1 MKRVKLYTSVA
12 QVDGVTYSPGDV
24 IELSD
29 EDAQYLID
37 HGQGVETTDQVTDVA
52 AREAA
57 QGTDHAIRVDVQH
70 GESQDIITVVP
81 SDPDKK
87 LPASQGGDDPDPAPA
102 GDAQAAGDTAAE
114 PAEPAGDEP
123 QGSADDAPAEQ
134 AAPAAPADATAE
146 PVAPAAPADDAGDAA
161 GADAAAEPAAD
172 AAPADDAVADATAEP
187 AADAAPADA
196 TAEPAEEPEPT
207 DDATQKTTPKK
218 RGRGRPRKTS

>member
-87 LPASQGGDDPDPAPA
+87 LPTSQGGDDPDPAPA
-102 GDAQAAGDTAAE
+102 DDTKAAGSDS
-114 PAEPAGDEP
+114 AGDEP
-123 QGSADDAPAEQ
+123 AEQTAPA
-134 AAPAAPADATAE
+134 T
-146 PVAPAAPADDAGDAA
+146 PADDAGD
-161 GADAAAEPAAD
+161 DAAAEPAD
-172 AAPADDAVADATAEP
+172 EAPQEATDVEPAEP
-187 AADAAPADA
+187 AAEQAADAAPADA
-196 TAEPAEEPEPT
+196 TAEPAAEP
-207 DDATQKTTPKK
+207 AAAATPKK
-218 RGRGRPRKTS
+218 RGRGRPRKNS

>member
-57 QGTDHAIRVDVQH
+57 EGTDHAIRVDVQH

-87 LPASQGGDDPDPAPA
+87 LPASEGGDDPDPAPA
-102 GDAQAAGDTAAE
+102 DDAKAAGGDSAGDA
-114 PAEPAGDEP
+114 P
-123 QGSADDAPAEQ
+123 QG
-134 AAPAAPADATAE
+134 AAPADPADATAE

-161 GADAAAEPAAD
+161 GADAAAEPAAEPAKPADEATKEAAD
-172 AAPADDAVADATAEP
+172 AAPVDDAGADAPAEPADNATAEP
-187 AADAAPADA
+187 AAEPAAPA
-196 TAEPAEEPEPT
+196 
-207 DDATQKTTPKK
+207 TPKK
-218 RGRGRPRKTS
+218 RGRGRPRKNS

>member
-57 QGTDHAIRVDVQH
+57 GGTDHAIRVDVQH

-87 LPASQGGDDPDPAPA
+87 LPASEGGDDPDPAPA
-102 GDAQAAGDTAAE
+102 DAAKAAGGDS
-114 PAEPAGDEP
+114 AGDEP
-123 QGSADDAPAEQ
+123 QGSADVAPAE
-134 AAPAAPADATAE
+134 PAT
-146 PVAPAAPADDAGDAA
+146 PAAPADDAGDAA
-161 GADAAAEPAAD
+161 GADAAAEPAAET
-172 AAPADDAVADATAEP
+172 AQPADESTKEAADATAEP
-187 AADAAPADA
+187 AADAAPAEQTADAAPADA
-196 TAEPAEEPEPT
+196 TAEPA
-207 DDATQKTTPKK
+207 AAATPKK
-218 RGRGRPRKTS
+218 RGRGRPRKNS

>member
-102 GDAQAAGDTAAE
+102 GDAKATGGDS
-114 PAEPAGDEP
+114 AGDEP
-123 QGSADDAPAEQ
+123 QGSADDAPAE
-134 AAPAAPADATAE
+134 PA
-146 PVAPAAPADDAGDAA
+146 APAAPADDAGDDAA
-161 GADAAAEPAAD
+161 VADAPEEPAADAAAEPADEAPQESAD
-172 AAPADDAVADATAEP
+172 AAPADAAGDAAGADATAEP
-187 AADAAPADA
+187 ADNA
-196 TAEPAEEPEPT
+196 TAEPA
-207 DDATQKTTPKK
+207 DDATPKTTPKK
-218 RGRGRPRKTS
+218 RGRGRPRKNS

>member
-70 GESQDIITVVP
+70 GEAQDIITVVP

-87 LPASQGGDDPDPAPA
+87 LPASEGGDDPDPAPA
-102 GDAQAAGDTAAE
+102 DAAKAAGSDS
-114 PAEPAGDEP
+114 AGDEP
-123 QGSADDAPAEQ
+123 QGSADAAPAEPATPATPATPADDAAVEPAEPAAEPAQ
-134 AAPAAPADATAE
+134 PSDEAPKEAADAADAAPSDDAGADATAE
-146 PVAPAAPADDAGDAA
+146 P
-161 GADAAAEPAAD
+161 
-172 AAPADDAVADATAEP
+172 
-187 AADAAPADA
+187 
-196 TAEPAEEPEPT
+196 
-207 DDATQKTTPKK
+207 
-218 RGRGRPRKTS
+218 GRRA

>member
-70 GESQDIITVVP
+70 GEAQDIITVVP

-87 LPASQGGDDPDPAPA
+87 LPTSEGGDDPDPAPA
-102 GDAQAAGDTAAE
+102 DDAKATGGDSAGDAPQGSADAAPAEPATPATPADDAAVE
-114 PAEPAGDEP
+114 PAEPA
-123 QGSADDAPAEQ
+123 
-134 AAPAAPADATAE
+134 
-146 PVAPAAPADDAGDAA
+146 
-161 GADAAAEPAAD
+161 AEPAQPADESTKETAD
-172 AAPADDAVADATAEP
+172 AAPAGDSGDDAAVADAPAEP

-196 TAEPAEEPEPT
+196 TAEPA
-207 DDATQKTTPKK
+207 AAAATPKK
-218 RGRGRPRKTS
+218 RGRGRPRKNS

>member
-70 GESQDIITVVP
+70 GEAQDIITVVP

-87 LPASQGGDDPDPAPA
+87 LPASEGGDDPDPAPA
-102 GDAQAAGDTAAE
+102 DDAKAAGSDS
-114 PAEPAGDEP
+114 AGDEP
-123 QGSADDAPAEQ
+123 QGSVDDAPAE
-134 AAPAAPADATAE
+134 PA
-146 PVAPAAPADDAGDAA
+146 APAAPADDAAVEPAEPAAEPAQPSDESTKEADDAA
-161 GADAAAEPAAD
+161 PVDDAGADAPAEPAADAAAEPAAE
-172 AAPADDAVADATAEP
+172 PADDATP
-187 AADAAPADA
+187 
-196 TAEPAEEPEPT
+196 
-207 DDATQKTTPKK
+207 KTTPKK
-218 RGRGRPRKTS
+218 RGRGRPRKNS

>member
-57 QGTDHAIRVDVQH
+57 GGTDHAIRVDVQH
-70 GESQDIITVVP
+70 GEAQDIITVVP

-87 LPASQGGDDPDPAPA
+87 LPASEGGDDPDPAPA
-102 GDAQAAGDTAAE
+102 DDAKAAGGDS
-114 PAEPAGDEP
+114 AGDEP
-123 QGSADDAPAEQ
+123 QGSADADPAE
-134 AAPAAPADATAE
+134 PAT
-146 PVAPAAPADDAGDAA
+146 PAAPADDAGDAA
-161 GADAAAEPAAD
+161 GADAAAEPADEATKETAD
-172 AAPADDAVADATAEP
+172 AAPVDDAPAEP
-187 AADAAPADA
+187 AADVAPADEA
-196 TAEPAEEPEPT
+196 VADAPEEPADNAAAEPAAEPEPT
-207 DDATQKTTPKK
+207 DDATPKTTPKK
-218 RGRGRPRKTS
+218 RGRGRPRKNS

>member
-52 AREAA
+52 AREAEGGA
-57 QGTDHAIRVDVQH
+57 EHAIRVDVQH
-70 GESQDIITVVP
+70 GESQDVITVVP

-87 LPASQGGDDPDPAPA
+87 LPASEGGDDPDPAPA
-102 GDAQAAGDTAAE
+102 DDAQAEGGDS
-114 PAEPAGDEP
+114 AGDEP

-134 AAPAAPADATAE
+134 AAPAAPAD
-146 PVAPAAPADDAGDAA
+146 DAGDAA
-161 GADAAAEPAAD
+161 GAAAEPAAETAQPADEATKEAAD
-172 AAPADDAVADATAEP
+172 AAPADDAGADATAEP
-187 AADAAPADA
+187 ADNAAAEPAAEPEPAAPA
-196 TAEPAEEPEPT
+196 
-207 DDATQKTTPKK
+207 TPKK
-218 RGRGRPRKTS
+218 RGRGRPRKNS

>member
-52 AREAA
+52 AREASE
-57 QGTDHAIRVDVQH
+57 GTDHAIRVDVQH
-70 GESQDIITVVP
+70 GEAQDIITVVP

-87 LPASQGGDDPDPAPA
+87 LPASEGGDDPDPAPA
-102 GDAQAAGDTAAE
+102 DDAKAAGGDS
-114 PAEPAGDEP
+114 AGDEP
-123 QGSADDAPAEQ
+123 QGSADAAPAE
-134 AAPAAPADATAE
+134 PATPAT
-146 PVAPAAPADDAGDAA
+146 PADDAAVEPSEP
-161 GADAAAEPAAD
+161 AAEPAQPADESTKETAD
-172 AAPADDAVADATAEP
+172 AAPAGDSGDDAAVADAPAEP

-196 TAEPAEEPEPT
+196 TAEPA
-207 DDATQKTTPKK
+207 AAAATPKK
-218 RGRGRPRKTS
+218 RGRGRPRKNS

>member
-57 QGTDHAIRVDVQH
+57 EGTDHAIRVDVQH
-70 GESQDIITVVP
+70 GEAQDIITVVP

-87 LPASQGGDDPDPAPA
+87 LPASEGGDDPDPAPA
-102 GDAQAAGDTAAE
+102 DDAKAAGSDS
-114 PAEPAGDEP
+114 AGDEP
-123 QGSADDAPAEQ
+123 QGSADAAPAE
-134 AAPAAPADATAE
+134 PT
-146 PVAPAAPADDAGDAA
+146 APAAPADDAGD
-161 GADAAAEPAAD
+161 DALQSRPQSLQSL
-172 AAPADDAVADATAEP
+172 
-187 AADAAPADA
+187 
-196 TAEPAEEPEPT
+196 PT
-207 DDATQKTTPKK
+207 SRPRRPLMPLPLMPLVMRLAQMRPQSRPMTPLPLTPLQSRPLTQPRNPKK
-218 RGRGRPRKTS
+218 RGRGRPRKNS

>member
-52 AREAA
+52 AREASE
-57 QGTDHAIRVDVQH
+57 GTDHAIRVDVQH
-70 GESQDIITVVP
+70 GEAQDIITVVP

-102 GDAQAAGDTAAE
+102 DDAKAAGGDSADDETQGSADVA
-114 PAEPAGDEP
+114 PAEPA
-123 QGSADDAPAEQ
+123 
-134 AAPAAPADATAE
+134 T
-146 PVAPAAPADDAGDAA
+146 PAAPADDAGDAA
-161 GADAAAEPAAD
+161 GADAAAEPAAETAQPADESTKEAAD
-172 AAPADDAVADATAEP
+172 AAPVDDAGADAPEEP
-187 AADAAPADA
+187 TADAAPADA
-196 TAEPAEEPEPT
+196 TAEPA
-207 DDATQKTTPKK
+207 AAAATPKK
-218 RGRGRPRKTS
+218 RGRGRPRKNS

>member
-52 AREAA
+52 AREASE
-57 QGTDHAIRVDVQH
+57 GTDHAIRVDVQH
-70 GESQDIITVVP
+70 GEAQDIITVVP

-102 GDAQAAGDTAAE
+102 DDAKAAGSDS
-114 PAEPAGDEP
+114 AGDEP
-123 QGSADDAPAEQ
+123 AEK
-134 AAPAAPADATAE
+134 AAPAAPAE
-146 PVAPAAPADDAGDAA
+146 PLQSRPLRPLPLTMLVMMPLQSRPLTS
-161 GADAAAEPAAD
+161 
-172 AAPADDAVADATAEP
+172 TAEP
-187 AADAAPADA
+187 ADEAPQEA
-196 TAEPAEEPEPT
+196 TA
-207 DDATQKTTPKK
+207 
-218 RGRGRPRKTS
+218 GRCQLSRCSRRAGR

>member
-52 AREAA
+52 AREAEG
-57 QGTDHAIRVDVQH
+57 GTDHAIRVDVQH
-70 GESQDIITVVP
+70 GEAQDIITVVP

-87 LPASQGGDDPDPAPA
+87 LPASEGGDDPDPAPA
-102 GDAQAAGDTAAE
+102 DAAQAAGGDS
-114 PAEPAGDEP
+114 AGDEP
-123 QGSADDAPAEQ
+123 AEK

-146 PVAPAAPADDAGDAA
+146 PVAPAAPADDAGDDAA
-161 GADAAAEPAAD
+161 AADAPAEPAAD
-172 AAPADDAVADATAEP
+172 DAGADATAEP
-187 AADAAPADA
+187 AADAAPAEQTADAAPADA
-196 TAEPAEEPEPT
+196 TAKPAAEPAAP
-207 DDATQKTTPKK
+207 ATPKK

>member
-57 QGTDHAIRVDVQH
+57 EGTDHAIRVDVQH
-70 GESQDIITVVP
+70 GESQDVITVVP

-102 GDAQAAGDTAAE
+102 DDAKAAGSDS
-114 PAEPAGDEP
+114 AGDE
-123 QGSADDAPAEQ
+123 
-134 AAPAAPADATAE
+134 
-146 PVAPAAPADDAGDAA
+146 
-161 GADAAAEPAAD
+161 
-172 AAPADDAVADATAEP
+172 
-187 AADAAPADA
+187 
-196 TAEPAEEPEPT
+196 
-207 DDATQKTTPKK
+207 TTGF
-218 RGRGRPRKTS
+218 R

>member
-70 GESQDIITVVP
+70 GEAQDIITVVP

-87 LPASQGGDDPDPAPA
+87 LPASEGGDDPDPAPA
-102 GDAQAAGDTAAE
+102 DDAKAAGGDS
-114 PAEPAGDEP
+114 AGDEP
-123 QGSADDAPAEQ
+123 QGATDAAPAEQ
-134 AAPAAPADATAE
+134 T
-146 PVAPAAPADDAGDAA
+146 APAAPADDAGDAA
-161 GADAAAEPAAD
+161 GADAPAESDDNAAAEPADEAPQEAAD
-172 AAPADDAVADATAEP
+172 VEPAEP
-187 AADAAPADA
+187 AAEQTADAAPADA
-196 TAEPAEEPEPT
+196 TEPAAEPAAP
-207 DDATQKTTPKK
+207 ATPKK
-218 RGRGRPRKTS
+218 RGRGRPRKNS

>member
-57 QGTDHAIRVDVQH
+57 GGTDHAIRVDVQH
-70 GESQDIITVVP
+70 GEAQDIITVVP

-87 LPASQGGDDPDPAPA
+87 LPASEGGDDPDPAPA
-102 GDAQAAGDTAAE
+102 DDAKAAGGDSAGDA
-114 PAEPAGDEP
+114 P
-123 QGSADDAPAEQ
+123 QG
-134 AAPAAPADATAE
+134 AAPAAPAEQT
-146 PVAPAAPADDAGDAA
+146 APAAPADDTGDAA
-161 GADAAAEPAAD
+161 GADAAAEPAAETAQPADESTKEAAD
-172 AAPADDAVADATAEP
+172 AAPVDDAGADAPAEP
-187 AADAAPADA
+187 ADDAAPADA
-196 TAEPAEEPEPT
+196 TAEPAAEPEP
-207 DDATQKTTPKK
+207 AAPATPKK
-218 RGRGRPRKTS
+218 RGRGRPRKNS

>member
-57 QGTDHAIRVDVQH
+57 EGTDHAIRVDVQH
-70 GESQDIITVVP
+70 GEAQDIITVVP

-87 LPASQGGDDPDPAPA
+87 LPTSEGGDDPDPAPA
-102 GDAQAAGDTAAE
+102 DDAKAAGGDS
-114 PAEPAGDEP
+114 AGDEP
-123 QGSADDAPAEQ
+123 QG
-134 AAPAAPADATAE
+134 AAPAAPAEQTADAAPAE
-146 PVAPAAPADDAGDAA
+146 PAAPAAPADDAGDDAA
-161 GADAAAEPAAD
+161 AADAPAEPAAD
-172 AAPADDAVADATAEP
+172 DAGADATAEP
-187 AADAAPADA
+187 AADAAPAEQTADAAPADA
-196 TAEPAEEPEPT
+196 TAKPAAEPA
-207 DDATQKTTPKK
+207 AAATPKK
-218 RGRGRPRKTS
+218 RGRGRPRKNS

>member
-57 QGTDHAIRVDVQH
+57 GGTDHSIRVDVQH
-70 GESQDIITVVP
+70 GEAQDIITVVP

-87 LPASQGGDDPDPAPA
+87 LPTSEGGDDPDPAPA
-102 GDAQAAGDTAAE
+102 DDAKAAGGDS
-114 PAEPAGDEP
+114 AGDEP
-123 QGSADDAPAEQ
+123 QGSADVAP
-134 AAPAAPADATAE
+134 AE
-146 PVAPAAPADDAGDAA
+146 PVAPAAPADAAAEPVADAAPADAAGDAA

-172 AAPADDAVADATAEP
+172 AAPADDAGADATAEP
-187 AADAAPADA
+187 AADAA
-196 TAEPAEEPEPT
+196 AEPAAEPA
-207 DDATQKTTPKK
+207 DDATPKTTPKK
-218 RGRGRPRKTS
+218 RGRGRPRKNS